1 MTMYA
6 VLKSYDKDDSIYYQV
21 LPYNLQGTIKCHFEF
36 YGGFKSL
43 IPFLAK
49 CRLSEKSANK
59 LKMKKEKHMAF
70 FMWIEWLLKMK
81 NQEKTGLEYIG
92 IVLVPNAAENM

>member
-1 MTMYA
+1 MTIYA
-6 VLKSYDKDDSIYYQV
+6 VLKAYDKDDSIYYQV

-36 YGGFKSL
+36 YRGFSSL

-59 LKMKKEKHMAF
+59 LKNK
-70 FMWIEWLLKMK
+70 
-81 NQEKTGLEYIG
+81 LESR
-92 IVLVPNAAENM
+92 